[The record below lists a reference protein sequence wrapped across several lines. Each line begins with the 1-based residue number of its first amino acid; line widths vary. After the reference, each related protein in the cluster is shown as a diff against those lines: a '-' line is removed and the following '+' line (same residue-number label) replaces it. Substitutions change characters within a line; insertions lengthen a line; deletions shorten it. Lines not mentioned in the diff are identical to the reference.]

1 MLTEHEATIKLTV
14 PAHVRDTATNW
25 VLRELNEEPDA
36 VLAALAEELC
46 SNGRLPAYVAELVP
60 D

>member
-25 VLRELNEEPDA
+25 ALSELNEEPDA

-46 SNGRLPAYVAELVP
+46 SNGRSRPT
-60 D
+60 

>member
-25 VLRELNEEPDA
+25 ALSELNEEPDA
-36 VLAALAEELC
+36 VLAALAEVLC
-46 SNGRLPAYVAELVP
+46 SNGQVPAYVAGLVP

>member
-1 MLTEHEATIKLTV
+1 MLTEHEAAIKPTV

-25 VLRELNEEPDA
+25 ALRELNEEPDA

>member
-25 VLRELNEEPDA
+25 VLSELNEEPDA

-46 SNGRLPAYVAELVP
+46 SNGQLPAYVAGLVP

>member
-14 PAHVRDTATNW
+14 PARVRYTATNRA
-25 VLRELNEEPDA
+25 LSELNEEPDA

-46 SNGRLPAYVAELVP
+46 SKGRLPAYVAGLVP

>member
-1 MLTEHEATIKLTV
+1 MLTEHEATIPLTV

-36 VLAALAEELC
+36 MLAARAEELC
-46 SNGRLPAYVAELVP
+46 SNGQLPAYVAGLVP

>member
-1 MLTEHEATIKLTV
+1 MIKPTV

-25 VLRELNEEPDA
+25 VLSELNEEPDA

-46 SNGRLPAYVAELVP
+46 SNGRLPAYVAGLVP